1 MKTLMNSFAGFA
13 FTLLSAL
20 AVISC
25 DPCSGVVCNN
35 GTCSNG
41 TCVCEDGYERN
52 NSSCVAVNQLY
63 IGTGTVSATVVTV
76 DVAGNSTTRNNVAY
90 DLTASTTDPYMFTLV
105 AFNGLI
111 KNDIT
116 FTISSSNY
124 EVVVAGTGV
133 TGAGNTYTYSGA
145 KVGNQVQLT
154 IKDTSDDKTYT
165 VSFVA

>member
-41 TCVCEDGYERN
+41 TCICEDGYERN
-52 NSSCVAVNQLY
+52 NSSCVAVNRLY
-63 IGTGTVSATVVTV
+63 VGTGSVTATVVTV
-76 DVAGNSTTRNNVAY
+76 DAAGNSNTTNNVAY
-90 DLTASTTDPYMFTLV
+90 TLTASDTDPYVFTL
-105 AFNGLI
+105 ASFNGLI
-111 KNDIT
+111 KNDIA

-124 EVVVAGTGV
+124 EVIEPGTAV
-133 TGAGNTYTYSGA
+133 TGAGNNYTYSGA
-145 KVGNQVQLT
+145 KVGSQVQLT
-154 IKDTSDDKTYT
+154 IVDSSDQKTYT

>member
-1 MKTLMNSFAGFA
+1 MKTLMNSFAGLA
-13 FTLLSAL
+13 LTLLSAL
-20 AVISC
+20 TVISC

-52 NSSCVAVNQLY
+52 NSSCIAVNKSY
-63 IGTGTVSATVVTV
+63 VGPGMVTATVVAV
-76 DVAGNSTTRNNVAY
+76 DAAGNSTTMNNVGY
-90 DLTASTTDPYMFTLV
+90 DLTASDTDPYMFTLL

-124 EVVVAGTGV
+124 EVIEAGTGL

-145 KVGNQVQLT
+145 KVGTQVQLT
-154 IKDTSDDKTYT
+154 IKDSSDNKTYT
-165 VSFVA
+165 VSFVV